1 MTLMWRL
8 SGVALVMLSVPACG
22 EAEPAFLAT
31 DDPYVGT
38 LDVRAT
44 PSNGRPAMRASGEG
58 SIAFKRM
65 GGDRVQ
71 LIVHGEVAG
80 VPGQDAGAGNAG
92 FIAEG
97 RVGPEG
103 WHAEAGG
110 IRIDIDAQ
118 GQITGGGTVQQNRY
132 GLSGRLMGSQGTLVV
147 AIEPG
152 ATRAAGP
159 GAEMSRFRFTY
170 ELERRQVRGDGTRM
184 TVVQRGQG
192 NCPHVVYQPR
202 MIANIGSGAMS
213 TVQVPVYTP

>member
-1 MTLMWRL
+1 MALLQRL
-8 SGVALVMLSVPACG
+8 SGLALVVLSFPACG

-80 VPGQDAGAGNAG
+80 VPGQASGAGNAG

-97 RVGPEG
+97 RAGLDG
-103 WHAEAGG
+103 WRAQTGG
-110 IRIDIDAQ
+110 IHIDIDAQ
-118 GQITGGGTVQQNRY
+118 GRITGGGTVQQDRY
-132 GLSGRLMGSQGTLVV
+132 MLSGRLMGSQGTLVV

-152 ATRAAGP
+152 AAAAAGP
-159 GAEMSRFRFTY
+159 SAEISSFRFTY
-170 ELERRQVRGDGTRM
+170 ALERRQMRGDRAPTAAG
-184 TVVQRGQG
+184 RGRG
-192 NCPHVVYQPR
+192 SCPHVVYQPR
-202 MIANIGSGAMS
+202 MIANIGDGAMS
-213 TVQVPVYTP
+213 TVQVPVCTP